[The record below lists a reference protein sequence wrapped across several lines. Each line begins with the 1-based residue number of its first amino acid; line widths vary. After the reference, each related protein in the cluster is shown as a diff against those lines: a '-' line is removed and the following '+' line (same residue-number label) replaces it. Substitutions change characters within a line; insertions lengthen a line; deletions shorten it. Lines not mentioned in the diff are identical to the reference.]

1 MKRVHLVVA
10 ALALAFPQGAYAEP
24 PKVTPLAA
32 ATLSDATRS
41 DATLSDDMLDAE
53 RGGEAIIVSN
63 QALTAISEGSTING
77 DYSAGTISL
86 SDNALSN
93 FNGIGNLVINTG
105 AQNNLQ
111 SGMNV
116 TINIAN

>member
-1 MKRVHLVVA
+1 MTRVQLAVA
-10 ALALAFPQGAYAEP
+10 SLACAFPQLAIAAEP
-24 PKVTPLAA
+24 NAAPEAHEVLPA
-32 ATLSDATRS
+32 ATLSD
-41 DATLSDDMLDAE
+41 DLLDAE

>member
-10 ALALAFPQGAYAEP
+10 ALAFALSNAAYAEP
-24 PKVTPLAA
+24 PKAPPTAP
-32 ATLSDATRS
+32 ATLPEAALS

-63 QALTAISEGSTING
+63 QVLTAISEGSTING

-111 SGMNV
+111 SGMNL
-116 TINIAN
+116 TINITN